1 MIGYLRTA
9 AGGMVLAAMMV
20 LCPKPAGAID
30 ASDADRG
37 AFRAIIAGQIDA
49 FRRDDG
55 TAAFSY
61 ASPMI
66 RSIFGTSDAFVDM
79 VKRGYMPVYR
89 PQRVEFGEVT
99 DELGAPTQR
108 VHVIGPDGT
117 HWTALYAMERQPDGS
132 WRISSVVLIR
142 STGESV

>member
-1 MIGYLRTA
+1 MFAQSRYATFLVVLMITVTVWPMR
-9 AGGMVLAAMMV
+9 
-20 LCPKPAGAID
+20 AGAID
-30 ASDADRG
+30 VSDADRST
-37 AFRAIIAGQIDA
+37 FRTIISGQIDA

-55 TAAFSY
+55 AAAFAY

-66 RSIFGTSDAFVDM
+66 RSIFRTPDAFVEM
-79 VKRGYMPVYR
+79 VRRGYMPVYR
-89 PQRVEFGEVT
+89 PRRVDFGPVT

-108 VHVIGPDGT
+108 VDVVGPDGSL
-117 HWTALYAMERQPDGS
+117 WTALYAMERQPDGT